1 MTLPLL
7 PVRFRG
13 WSRLHSGMLPQAQT
27 MPRRWNKRLPLMWA
41 LYVFRMNMLL
51 HLQRSRGDQSMRVR
65 MRMMKGTREKLTW
78 SHPKSLLNT
87 WPSRP
92 SHPNPWIRNPQLWLC
107 EMFVPVIMVLLYVD
121 NGLSVGLRSR
131 HLTNR
136 AMLKQTLLTG
146 KPKVTRKEAC
156 DKMRSSRQAGRKAL
170 PKEKWT
176 AVMAASAGQHPNL
189 LRLEGETLCLHAQV
203 IPDTSDGKVR
213 YHNDLMKACG
223 LTLREL
229 IAAMNKTTEAS
240 EKSEQDRRAK
250 RTRNEWHRAAVPAAR
265 HEDYKGRKWNWRQE
279 HKWSNV
285 IWISR
290 FMSKKPLARTA
301 LSWPGQASSGRVG
314 CALLW
319 HDLYS

>member
-1 MTLPLL
+1 
-7 PVRFRG
+7 
-13 WSRLHSGMLPQAQT
+13 
-27 MPRRWNKRLPLMWA
+27 MWA
-41 LYVFRMNMLL
+41 LYVFRMMNMFLQ
-51 HLQRSRGDQSMRVR
+51 LQRSRGDQSMRVR

-92 SHPNPWIRNPQLWLC
+92 SHPMDTEPAALTLRDVRASDYG
-107 EMFVPVIMVLLYVD
+107 FVDY
-121 NGLSVGLRSR
+121 GLSVQPDGLHSR
-131 HLTNR
+131 YLTDR
-136 AMLKQTLLTG
+136 AILKQTLLTG
-146 KPKVTRKEAC
+146 KPKVTCKEAC
-156 DKMRSSRQAGRKAL
+156 DKMRSFRHAGRKAL

-176 AVMAASAGQHPNL
+176 AVMAAAAGQHPNL

-250 RTRNEWHRAAVPAAR
+250 RTRNE
-265 HEDYKGRKWNWRQE
+265 
-279 HKWSNV
+279 
-285 IWISR
+285 
-290 FMSKKPLARTA
+290 
-301 LSWPGQASSGRVG
+301 
-314 CALLW
+314 
-319 HDLYS
+319 